1 MVFARRVFA
10 RREGR
15 LVGLDLPVFAGEVVV
30 VGLRD
35 RGRGLVKSK
44 RERSVAARIG
54 SNLEISSGQCGC
66 QPVEGEQGK

>member
-1 MVFARRVFA
+1 M
-10 RREGR
+10 
-15 LVGLDLPVFAGEVVV
+15 V

-66 QPVEGEQGK
+66 QPVEGGKKRGNCEIWGNNQINVGK